1 MNDLLKSKDDLKIP
15 WFLEQVLVDELNQE
29 VPLTV
34 LDTLAN
40 SRTSNEGAG
49 NYHFFHNDDEIDMEK
64 NAGKKLVELLESEDD
79 SAGEFIVECYEI
91 KAARFNFSKAIPI

>member
-1 MNDLLKSKDDLKIP
+1 M
-15 WFLEQVLVDELNQE
+15 
-29 VPLTV
+29 TV

-79 SAGEFIVECYEI
+79 FAEEFIVECYEI
-91 KAARFNFSKAIPI
+91 KAAVFHLSKAIYIKITTHTVFFCI